1 MRKPKCRLN
10 RQCKWRSPSR
20 SAQFRR
26 RRALTRAGCILLLL
40 ATLLSGCGG
49 STTTPAQA
57 PTIHTTTAPLPTP
70 TPVPTLDV
78 ATPESVG
85 RGFLTAWEMADY
97 AEMYAL
103 LLPSLR
109 AGLAQADFE
118 QAYRSAMAITTVIS
132 VTLIPQTLTID
143 KDKAWIAFTEMWHT
157 GLFGTLQTDNQLSL
171 VKEEGQWGIDWHRD
185 TVWPD
190 LVSGNTFAVEYQ
202 IPPRANIYDHDG
214 AGLAVPSSIVT
225 VGVIPEQIQDE
236 GAVLAAL
243 AQVLGLSIEKIQAA
257 YAGQPTSWYIPIED
271 ITGEESLTYNDL
283 LALPGIQRRERAGR
297 LYPLDGVASHVVG
310 WVSPIPAETY
320 SDYRQRG
327 YRGDELVGI
336 AGLEAWGE
344 STLAGKNGGRLSIIG
359 PDGTRIKV
367 LTDRRP
373 ERGRAIYT
381 TIDRALQYSAEQ
393 ALNTRRGAIVAL
405 DINTGAILALTS
417 GPHYDNNV
425 FIRLTDVWSRQL
437 VLNNPDLPLLNRAV
451 QGLYPSGSVFKIV
464 TMAAALE
471 ASELTAQSGFYC
483 PGYWDGLGE
492 VNRKQCW
499 LETGHGA
506 ITLKDGLSASCNVT
520 FYEVGKTLDTI
531 SPETLPTYGRAFG
544 FGAKTGLQEFT
555 EAAGLMP
562 DPEWKLATYQQNWG
576 TGDTVNL
583 AIGQGFLLVTPL
595 QVARMMAA
603 VANGG
608 TLYRPYLVDR
618 FVDSA
623 GNAEQATRSQA
634 IGQLPISKEHLTTI
648 QEALY
653 AVTTAS
659 LGTTTHRFRGLG
671 IPVAGKTGTAEPAN
685 KDDLPH
691 SWFVGYFPADNPQ
704 IAMVVLVEN
713 AGEGSTVAAPM
724 FRQVI
729 EGYYGLPITPLPTP
743 AAVPE
748 GD

>member
-1 MRKPKCRLN
+1 
-10 RQCKWRSPSR
+10 
-20 SAQFRR
+20 
-26 RRALTRAGCILLLL
+26 
-40 ATLLSGCGG
+40 
-49 STTTPAQA
+49 
-57 PTIHTTTAPLPTP
+57 
-70 TPVPTLDV
+70 
-78 ATPESVG
+78 
-85 RGFLTAWEMADY
+85 
-97 AEMYAL
+97 
-103 LLPSLR
+103 
-109 AGLAQADFE
+109 
-118 QAYRSAMAITTVIS
+118 
-132 VTLIPQTLTID
+132 LTID
-143 KDKAWIAFTEMWHT
+143 KDKAWIAFTETWHT
-157 GLFGTLQTDNQLSL
+157 GLFGTLQADNQLSL
-171 VKEEGQWGIDWHRD
+171 AKEGAQWWIDWHRD

-190 LVSGNTFAVEYQ
+190 LVGGNTFAVEYQ
-202 IPPRANIYDHDG
+202 IPPRANIYDYDG

-236 GAVLAAL
+236 GAVLNAL
-243 AQVLGLSIEKIQAA
+243 SQVLALSVEKIQAA
-257 YAGQPTSWYIPIED
+257 YAGQPANWYIPIGD

-283 LALPGIQRRERAGR
+283 LALPGIQRRERPGR

-336 AGLEAWGE
+336 SGLEAWGE
-344 STLAGKNGGRLSIIG
+344 STLAGKNGGRLSIVG
-359 PDGTRIKV
+359 ADGEHIKV
-367 LTDRRP
+367 ITERRP

-393 ALNTRRGAIVAL
+393 ALNTQRGAIVAL
-405 DINTGAILALTS
+405 DINTGAILAMIS
-417 GPHYDNNV
+417 GPHFDNNV
-425 FIRLTDVWSRQL
+425 FIHLTDEWSRQL

-451 QGLYPSGSVFKIV
+451 QGLYPTGSVFKVI

-471 ASELTAQSGFYC
+471 AGGLTAESTFFC

-492 VNRKQCW
+492 VNRKFCW
-499 LETGHGA
+499 LETGHGS

-520 FYEVGKTLDTI
+520 FYEVGKILDGI
-531 SPETLPTYGRAFG
+531 APETLPTYGRAFG
-544 FGAKTGLQEFT
+544 FGAKTGLQEFV
-555 EAAGLMP
+555 EAEGIMP
-562 DPEWKLATYQQNWG
+562 DPEWKIATHHENWG

-595 QVARMMAA
+595 QVVRMMAA

-623 GNAEQATRSQA
+623 GNAEQATRPQA
-634 IGQLPISKEHLTTI
+634 AGRLPISKEHLTTI

-653 AVTTAS
+653 GVTTAS
-659 LGTTTHRFRGLG
+659 FGTTTHRFQGLG

-691 SWFVGYFPADNPQ
+691 AWFAGYFPADNPQ

-724 FRQVI
+724 FRQII

-743 AAVPE
+743 STAPE

>member
-1 MRKPKCRLN
+1 VT
-10 RQCKWRSPSR
+10 
-20 SAQFRR
+20 A
-26 RRALTRAGCILLLL
+26 
-40 ATLLSGCGG
+40 
-49 STTTPAQA
+49 
-57 PTIHTTTAPLPTP
+57 APLPSP

-78 ATPESVG
+78 ATPEAVG
-85 RGFLTAWEMADY
+85 RGFLSAWEAADY
-97 AEMYAL
+97 AAMYHL

-109 AGLAQADFE
+109 AGLSAADFE
-118 QAYRSAMAITTVIS
+118 QVYRSIMDITTVIS
-132 VTLIPQTLTID
+132 VTLVPQTLTID
-143 KDKAWIAFTEMWHT
+143 KDKAWIAFTATWHT
-157 GLFGTLQTDNQLSL
+157 GLFGPLQADNQLSL
-171 VKEEGQWGIDWHRD
+171 VQEGAQWGIDWHRD

-202 IPPRANIYDHDG
+202 IPPRANIYDRDG

-236 GAVLAAL
+236 DAVLDAL
-243 AQVLGLSIEKIQAA
+243 SQVLALSAEKIQAA
-257 YAGQPTSWYIPIED
+257 YAGQPANWYIPIGD
-271 ITGEESLTYNDL
+271 ITGEESLTHNDL
-283 LALPGIQRRERAGR
+283 LSLPGIQRRERPGR

-310 WVSPIPAETY
+310 WVSPIPAESY

-336 AGLEAWGE
+336 SGLEAWGE
-344 STLAGKNGGRLSIIG
+344 STLAGTNGGRLSIVSA
-359 PDGTRIKV
+359 DGTHIKV
-367 LTDRRP
+367 ITERRP

-381 TIDRALQYSAEQ
+381 TLDRALQYSAEQ
-393 ALNTRRGAIVAL
+393 TLGAQRGAVVAL
-405 DINTGAILALTS
+405 DIDTGAILAMAS
-417 GPHYDNNV
+417 GPHFDNNV
-425 FIRLTDVWSRQL
+425 FIHLTDEWSRQF
-437 VLNNPDLPLLNRAV
+437 VLNNPDLPLFNRAV
-451 QGLYPSGSVFKIV
+451 QGLYPSGSVFKVV

-471 ASELTAQSGFYC
+471 AGGLTTESSFYC

-492 VNRKQCW
+492 VNRKFCW

-506 ITLKDGLSASCNVT
+506 ITLKEGLSASCNVT
-520 FYEVGKTLDTI
+520 FYEVGKILDGI

-555 EAAGLMP
+555 EADGLIP
-562 DPEWKLATYQQNWG
+562 DPAWKLATYHEGWG

-583 AIGQGFLLVTPL
+583 AIGQGYLLVTPL

-623 GNAEQATRSQA
+623 GNAEPVTSPQAAGR
-634 IGQLPISKEHLTTI
+634 LPISQEHLTSI

-653 AVTTAS
+653 GVTTAS
-659 LGTTTHRFRGLG
+659 FGTATHRFQGLG

-685 KDDLPH
+685 KEDLPH
-691 SWFVGYFPADNPQ
+691 AWFAGYFPADDPH

-713 AGEGSTVAAPM
+713 AGEGSTIAAPM
-724 FRQVI
+724 FRQII
-729 EGYYGLPITPLPTP
+729 ERYYGLPITPLPTP